1 MKNYEISDTL
11 KNDILVTMIEPN
23 FKSDITRNLKLR
35 KKFKACGICF
45 ETTSKFL
52 VGVGSVLSF
61 ASGIYKYDILS
72 FIAGTTS
79 VLSLVMLQYS
89 SFCYKESKKMTLE
102 LNEILKKLHI
112 PTINIDNTSSV
123 GSLDQ
128 NDPQT
133 PIFKESLFNS
143 N

>member
-11 KNDILVTMIEPN
+11 KNDILITMIEPN

-35 KKFKACGICF
+35 KRFKGCGICF
-45 ETTSKFL
+45 ETMSKFL

-61 ASGIYKYDILS
+61 ASGIYKYNALS

-79 VLSLVMLQYS
+79 VLSLVLLQYS

-102 LNEILKKLHI
+102 LNEILKKLHM
-112 PTINIDNTSSV
+112 PTMSIDNTSSV

-128 NDPQT
+128 NEPNT
-133 PIFKESLFNS
+133 PILKECLFNS

>member
-72 FIAGTTS
+72 FVAGTTS

>member
-35 KKFKACGICF
+35 KKFKGCGICF

-102 LNEILKKLHI
+102 LNEILKKLHM

-133 PIFKESLFNS
+133 PIFKDSLFNS

>member
-79 VLSLVMLQYS
+79 VVSLVMLQYS

-102 LNEILKKLHI
+102 LNEILKKLHM

>member
-1 MKNYEISDTL
+1 MKNYEISDNL
-11 KNDILVTMIEPN
+11 KNDILITMIEPN

-35 KKFKACGICF
+35 KRFKGCGICF

-61 ASGIYKYDILS
+61 ASGIYKYNVLS
-72 FIAGTTS
+72 FISGTTS
-79 VLSLVMLQYS
+79 VLSLVLLQYS

-102 LNEILKKLHI
+102 LNEILRKLHI
-112 PTINIDNTSSV
+112 PTMAVDNTSSV
-123 GSLDQ
+123 CSLDQ
-128 NDPQT
+128 TDPHT
-133 PIFKESLFNS
+133 PILKESLFNS

>member
-1 MKNYEISDTL
+1 M
-11 KNDILVTMIEPN
+11 
-23 FKSDITRNLKLR
+23 
-35 KKFKACGICF
+35 
-45 ETTSKFL
+45 SKFL

-61 ASGIYKYDILS
+61 ASGIYKYNVLS

-79 VLSLVMLQYS
+79 VLSLVLLQYS

-102 LNEILKKLHI
+102 LNEILKKLHM
-112 PTINIDNTSSV
+112 PTMSIDNTSSV

-128 NDPQT
+128 NEQGT
-133 PIFKESLFNS
+133 PILKECLFNS

>member
-1 MKNYEISDTL
+1 MKNYEISDCL

-102 LNEILKKLHI
+102 LNEILKKLHM

>member
-11 KNDILVTMIEPN
+11 KSEILITMIEPN

-35 KKFKACGICF
+35 KRFKGFGIYF
-45 ETTSKFL
+45 ETMSKFL

-61 ASGIYKYDILS
+61 ASGIYKYNVLS
-72 FIAGTTS
+72 FVAGTTS
-79 VLSLVMLQYS
+79 VLSLVLLQYS

-102 LNEILKKLHI
+102 LNEILRKLHI
-112 PTINIDNTSSV
+112 PTMNVDNTSSV
-123 GSLDQ
+123 DSLDAH
-128 NDPQT
+128 T
-133 PIFKESLFNS
+133 PRILKETLFNS